1 MLRLVSSVLV
11 KQFWE
16 EQSNFEESQGMQH
29 VMSVERKGRQEG
41 RLEEGAS
48 MLTRLLQ
55 RRFGNVPTWASEKIA
70 KAELPDLEAWSL
82 QIFDA
87 KTLDEVFVDP
97 S

>member
-1 MLRLVSSVLV
+1 
-11 KQFWE
+11 
-16 EQSNFEESQGMQH
+16 MQY
-29 VMSVERKGRQEG
+29 VMSVERKG

-48 MLTRLLQ
+48 MLTRQLQ

>member
-1 MLRLVSSVLV
+1 
-11 KQFWE
+11 
-16 EQSNFEESQGMQH
+16 MQY

-41 RLEEGAS
+41 ILIGEKKGKKKGEKKGRQDGKAE
-48 MLTRLLQ
+48 MLTHQLQ

-87 KTLDEVFVDP
+87 KTLDEVFADP